1 MFRVAI
7 VGGKDTNNYENFRIK
22 CISLLKNKAKEGIF
36 ILSTGDDF
44 VDEFAM
50 RYKIDVQ
57 NFYTDFAKFANLA
70 LKKRNEL
77 LLDNCDALIAFL
89 PERKDI
95 QHIISMAEEKHI
107 PIRRVKTT

>member
-7 VGGKDTNNYENFRIK
+7 VGGKDTDDYENFKAK
-22 CISLLKNKAKEGIF
+22 CINLLRNKAKEGIY

-44 VDEFAM
+44 VDEFAT

-57 NFYTDFAKFANLA
+57 NFYADFAKFANLA

-77 LLDNCDALIAFL
+77 LLEKCDALIAFL
-89 PERKDI
+89 PERNDI
-95 QHIISMAEEKHI
+95 RHIIEMATERHI